1 MLRRRG
7 LVVLVQEE
15 WPLLTLEQVYDVG
28 MNSLLLSFSERE
40 NLGTNPQFASEVFG
54 SLGGQIGTK
63 GVGIMDIA
71 RPYMLEENTK

>member
-1 MLRRRG
+1 
-7 LVVLVQEE
+7 
-15 WPLLTLEQVYDVG
+15 

-63 GVGIMDIA
+63 GVGVMDFA
-71 RPYMLEENTK
+71 RAYMVEEDTK